1 MILDLDLFDSCLT
14 VEQILGYSYNTV
26 IFNYLYIWMCSM
38 CYFMSQIL
46 QKHIGYRLLDFQ
58 TFKQKF
64 F

>member
-14 VEQILGYSYNTV
+14 VEQILGYSCNTV

-46 QKHIGYRLLDFQ
+46 QKRIGYGLPDF
-58 TFKQKF
+58 
-64 F
+64 